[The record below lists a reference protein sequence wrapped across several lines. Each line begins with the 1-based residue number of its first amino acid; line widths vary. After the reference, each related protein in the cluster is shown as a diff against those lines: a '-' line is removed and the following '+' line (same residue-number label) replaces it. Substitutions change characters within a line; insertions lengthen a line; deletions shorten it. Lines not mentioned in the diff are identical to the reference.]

1 MFEPKTKN
9 ITRWGLTIRGA
20 DVYFPKKETAIH
32 IGKLTL
38 KMNPETQMF
47 EEYRLWDLTSGVPQL
62 VDEQRFDRTILI
74 QNSTERNKNMA
85 RTIYENIGVEFVLEE
100 VDEYEAKIKVNDK
113 TLIYISREQEAEF
126 EEELKKLFDKYRI

>member
-1 MFEPKTKN
+1 M
-9 ITRWGLTIRGA
+9 
-20 DVYFPKKETAIH
+20 
-32 IGKLTL
+32 
-38 KMNPETQMF
+38 
-47 EEYRLWDLTSGVPQL
+47 TSGMAFYIIIARFLIAYEAYGGTGL
-62 VDEQRFDRTILI
+62 VSKRI
-74 QNSTERNKNMA
+74 ERNKNMA

>member
-9 ITRWGLTIRGA
+9 ITRWGLTIQGS
-20 DVYFPKKETAIH
+20 DVYFPKKETAIK
-32 IGKLTL
+32 IGRLTL